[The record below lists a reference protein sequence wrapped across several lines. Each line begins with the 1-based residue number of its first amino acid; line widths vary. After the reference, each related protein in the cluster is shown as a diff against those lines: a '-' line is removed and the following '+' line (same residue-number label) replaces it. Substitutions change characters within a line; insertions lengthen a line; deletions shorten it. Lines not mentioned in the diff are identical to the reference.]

1 MYKLINPD
9 IQNDLPWTDPTWILT
24 QLIFELTVPKSD
36 NYLFDL
42 NSIKSSL
49 LSLNISQYLPFYHP
63 NYEPQQNETEKKLI
77 VTFFIKDLGFPVGLL
92 DNDYAIDD
100 LDAQFIADNIIKKMF
115 DLNLIKKI

>member
-1 MYKLINPD
+1 MFKLINPH

-24 QLIFELTVPKSD
+24 QLIFELTIPKSND
-36 NYLFDL
+36 YLFDL

-49 LSLNISQYLPFYHP
+49 LSLNISQYLPFYHT
-63 NYEPQQNETEKKLI
+63 NYEPQQSETEKKLI

-92 DNDYAIDD
+92 DNDYSIDD

-115 DLNLIKKI
+115 DLNLIK